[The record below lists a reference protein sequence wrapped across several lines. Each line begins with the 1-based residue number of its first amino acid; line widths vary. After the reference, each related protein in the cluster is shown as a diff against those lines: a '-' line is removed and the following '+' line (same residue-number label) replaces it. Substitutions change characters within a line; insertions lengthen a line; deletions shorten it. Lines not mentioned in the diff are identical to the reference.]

1 MSISEFMP
9 LAEVKAHLSEVV
21 DEVAREGAK
30 TTITR
35 HGKPAAVIVGVAQY
49 DSLLET
55 LEVLSDHS
63 LVEELLAARLEQA
76 LPMTKLEMLEY
87 LKTDHA

>member
-1 MSISEFMP
+1 MSIAEFMP

-35 HGKPAAVIVGVAQY
+35 HGKPAAVIVGVAEY
-49 DSLLET
+49 DSLIET
-55 LEVLSDHS
+55 LEVLSDQS
-63 LVEELLAARLEQA
+63 LVEELLAARLEKA
-76 LPMTKLEMLEY
+76 IPMTKAEMFDFIN
-87 LKTDHA
+87 TSRA